1 MLKLQFSPVTYIFG
15 APGAGKSCVLCAI
28 ARSFIKKGVRVYSNS
43 DIIGTIR
50 INDEDLGRYSFRSSV
65 ILIDEAGLGYNNREF
80 KNGLMSD
87 RNRLEYWRLVRH
99 FGSIIVIASQGWD
112 EVDKK
117 CRTLAQSYYLITRSI
132 VPGFTSIR
140 KVIKKVDIDQNTH
153 QPTDFFMFDVPWHN
167 KHIFRRRY
175 YKYFNSYSC
184 PELPE
189 YPDEEHLITG
199 LEGDDPDPVPEVIEI
214 DENDLADDEN

>member
-1 MLKLQFSPVTYIFG
+1 MLKLQFSPVTYLFG
-15 APGAGKSCVLCAI
+15 APGSGKSTVLCAI
-28 ARSFIKKGVRVYSNS
+28 AQGFIKKGVRVYSNS

-50 INDEDLGRYSFRSSV
+50 IQDEDLGRYSFRSSV

-80 KNGLMSD
+80 KNGLMND
-87 RNRLEYWRLVRH
+87 KQRLEYWRLVRH

-132 VPGFTSIR
+132 IPGFTSIR
-140 KVIKKVDIDQNTH
+140 KVIKKCDIDQNTH
-153 QPTDFFMFDVPWHN
+153 QPTDFFIFDVPWHN
-167 KHIFRRRY
+167 RHVWRRKY
-175 YKYFNSYSC
+175 YKYFNSFSC

-189 YPDEEHLITG
+189 YPDQDHIVLG
-199 LEGDDPDPVPEVIEI
+199 LGYDEPDPVPEEIEI
-214 DENDLADDEN
+214 DNDDLIDD